1 MYCATLDG
9 AYMLGV
15 SYDAFAT
22 DQDYKDKASSRAAC
36 PCSLISGVGFFAE
49 PPWGLVYTP
58 RKIGSRTLGLVYAL
72 ATPQGYCLL
81 LSICMGLG
89 LHPSKNWADPT
100 LGLGYAHTT

>member
-1 MYCATLDG
+1 MYSATLDG

-49 PPWGLVYTP
+49 PPWGF
-58 RKIGSRTLGLVYAL
+58 
-72 ATPQGYCLL
+72 
-81 LSICMGLG
+81 G
-89 LHPSKNWADPT
+89 LHPSKMI
-100 LGLGYAHTT
+100 